1 MASQESEVQLG
12 DFIKGR
18 LLFVEDYCRKNG
30 LDHGQVM
37 ERIRKEAVRLAGSP
51 ERAEIMEK
59 KFLSGPVL
67 SSSYLPY
74 WVDQVFLE
82 AMTVAIKGPG
92 APLSTRSSRTPCLT
106 FEAGR
111 FNAHRQADGIF
122 KLLFERRT
130 PEDWLKASFV
140 TINRK
145 CYGDAFAN
153 KFRVEEIAPRHYRI
167 GMDNTGM
174 EKAHPMDCATEMGYL
189 FGALEKLGARD
200 PVVTHERCNAGP
212 GSTSKICTFEASWS

>member
-1 MASQESEVQLG
+1 MVSNENEVQLG

-18 LLFVEDYCRKNG
+18 LLFVEEYCKKNG
-30 LDHGQVM
+30 LDHAKVM
-37 ERIRKEAVRLAGSP
+37 EKIRAEAVRLAGTP

-74 WVDQVFLE
+74 WVDRVFLE
-82 AMTVAIKGPG
+82 AMTIAIKGPG
-92 APLSTRSSRTPCLT
+92 APLFTRSSKTPCLT

-111 FNAHRQADGIF
+111 FNAHRQAEGIF
-122 KLLFERRT
+122 RLLFDRRT
-130 PEDWLKASFV
+130 PEDWLKVSFV

-145 CYGDAFAN
+145 CYGDAFAD
-153 KFRVEEIAPRHYRI
+153 KFLVEEAGPKRFKIS
-167 GMDNTGM
+167 MDNTGM
-174 EKAHPMDCATEMGYL
+174 EKASPMDCSTEMGYL

-200 PVVTHERCNAGP
+200 PVVTHDRCTAGP
-212 GSTSKICTFEASWS
+212 GALSKVCLFEVSWS